1 MSEEMA
7 DVRAIALE
15 VFADNFYW
23 RIRDWKLAQ
32 INKLALQK
40 LCEIYERFLA
50 KFGDALS
57 EEKRKKMEERVKYIR
72 DHEIKEAEEVTERY
86 YKRLVEIQKEVEKL
100 LGESLC
106 LE

>member
-7 DVRAIALE
+7 DVRAIALK
-15 VFADNFYW
+15 VLADNFYW
-23 RIRDWKLAQ
+23 KLREWKTVQAD
-32 INKLALQK
+32 KLALQK
-40 LCEIYERFLA
+40 VCEIYERFLA

-57 EEKRKKMEERVKYIR
+57 EEERRKIEETVKYMR
-72 DHEIKEAEEVTERY
+72 DKETKEAEEAEKRY
-86 YKRLVEIQKEVEKL
+86 YKRLIEVQKEVEKL